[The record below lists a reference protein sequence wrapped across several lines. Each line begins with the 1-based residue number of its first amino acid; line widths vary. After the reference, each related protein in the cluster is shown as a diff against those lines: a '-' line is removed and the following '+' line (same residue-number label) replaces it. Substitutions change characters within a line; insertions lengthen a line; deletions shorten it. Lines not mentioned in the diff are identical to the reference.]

1 MTKTIYYV
9 TNILMKKKFDKN
21 YDGSPIFWLS
31 TRINEN
37 KLMCYYLN
45 PSGGY
50 IESGAS
56 RRQTLIQET
65 LEEASILQHKNDYI
79 FEFIILSDLQFK

>member
-9 TNILMKKKFDKN
+9 TNVLMKKRFDKN

-37 KLMCYYLN
+37 KPMCYYLN
-45 PSGGY
+45 PPGGH
-50 IESGAS
+50 IEPGAS
-56 RRQTLIQET
+56 R
-65 LEEASILQHKNDYI
+65 
-79 FEFIILSDLQFK
+79 